1 MGGGSHGVTL
11 PKHMFVLGIDPGLTT
26 TGYGIVEVMHGE
38 ERAVAAGAIR
48 TDRAATTAQRL
59 LELAADLR
67 GLVGEYRPGAAAVEQ
82 VFVNRNRVTAT
93 GVVRASGVAMLVLAE
108 AGVPVHEYTPSGV
121 KMALTGAGDADKQ
134 QMQRVVAMRLNLS
147 EPPTP
152 ADAADALALALCH
165 VQHLTARRIEAM
177 R

>member
-1 MGGGSHGVTL
+1 
-11 PKHMFVLGIDPGLTT
+11 MFVLGIDPGLTT
-26 TGYGIVEVMHGE
+26 TGYGIVAVEHGE
-38 ERAVAAGAIR
+38 ERAVAAGAIT
-48 TDRAATTAQRL
+48 TDREAATEMRL
-59 LELAADLR
+59 LELATDLR
-67 GLVGEYRPGAAAVEQ
+67 GLVDEYRPEAAAIEQ

-93 GVVRASGVAMLVLAE
+93 GVVRASGAAMLVVAE

-134 QMQRVVAMRLNLS
+134 QMQRVVAMRLGLP

-152 ADAADALALALCH
+152 PDAADALALALCH
-165 VQHLTARRIEAM
+165 VQHLTLRRLEAM